1 MKKSD
6 RDLMAEKA
14 IHFIQKDLAQ
24 EYRYL
29 TPAFYYLSLIPDP
42 KEKYMSTDSKYL
54 FYNTE
59 YILRDF
65 MGKQKEYRALKNR
78 YLHIIIHCLAG
89 HMKKKDGTDR
99 ALFNSCAD
107 LYAALLLKKLTGK
120 NLAIPR
126 DYINLFSSVKKETES
141 RSFFQFLW
149 WCQKD
154 RKRSLDMIQLGKV
167 LKSDSHDNW
176 FKKNSLVKQMEREGG
191 DAETE
196 GKDETAG
203 KDWEYMLGH
212 LSQMAKFSGTG
223 YERKW
228 GSMSGSGQQKVSASG
243 GEDLSYEQIVK
254 EICRITEVS
263 DSNWE
268 FDPIWYSA
276 GIELYGN
283 RPLIEPSECS
293 EQLAVRDLVIAI
305 DTSGSCQE
313 YAASFLGMT
322 MHLLNKS
329 GIWKGKVWVVQCD
342 TEIRDVKMLDQ
353 VDETE
358 QFETQKMYG
367 WGGTDFRPV
376 FQFIREKREADEMDK
391 PSALIYFSDGFGDF
405 PDAKPDYKTV
415 FVFPAGEY
423 TSANEEWMPEW
434 VMKYGLTEEE
444 LKRIDESES
453 EQEEKLWNI

>member
-1 MKKSD
+1 MVVLKKSD

-14 IHFIQKDLAQ
+14 IRFIQKDLAQ

-29 TPAFYYLSLIPDP
+29 TPAFYYLTLIPDP
-42 KEKYMSTDSKYL
+42 GEKYMSTDSKYL

-78 YLHIIIHCLAG
+78 YLHIVIHCLAG
-89 HMKKKDGTDR
+89 HMKKKDETDR
-99 ALFNSCAD
+99 ALFDSCAD
-107 LYAALLLKKLTGK
+107 LYAALLLKKLMGK

-126 DYINLFSSVKKETES
+126 DYTNLFSSVKKEAKN

-154 RKRSLDMIQLGKV
+154 RERSLDMIQLGKV

-176 FKKNSLVKQMEREGG
+176 FKKNSLIKQMELEGSG
-191 DAETE
+191 VEA
-196 GKDETAG
+196 AG
-203 KDWEYMLGH
+203 KEWEYMLGH
-212 LSQMAKFSGTG
+212 LSQMATISGSG
-223 YERKW
+223 YRRKW
-228 GSMSGSGQQKVSASG
+228 GTQSGGWEREVSASG
-243 GEDLSYEQIVK
+243 GENLSYEQIIK

-276 GIELYGN
+276 GIRLYGN
-283 RPLIEPSECS
+283 RPFIEPSECS

-305 DTSGSCQE
+305 DTSGSCQD

-322 MHLLNKS
+322 MHLLNES
-329 GIWKGKVWVVQCD
+329 GNWKGTVWVVQCD
-342 TEIRDVKMLDQ
+342 TEISDVKMLEQ
-353 VDETE
+353 ADETE
-358 QFETQKMYG
+358 QFKTQKMYG

-376 FQFIREKREADEMDK
+376 FEFIREKREADEMDK
-391 PSALIYFSDGFGDF
+391 PAALIYLSDGFGDF
-405 PDAKPDYKTV
+405 PDTRPDYKTV
-415 FVFPAGEY
+415 FILPAGEY
-423 TSANEEWMPEW
+423 PTAGEEWIPEW
-434 VMKYGLTEEE
+434 VMKYELTEEE
-444 LKRIDESES
+444 LKMIDESES
-453 EQEEKLWNI
+453 EQEEK